1 MRAAVYAR
9 FSSNLQSDASIED
22 QVRTCRERI
31 EQEGWSFVEVYKD
44 AAISGATTLRPG
56 YQKLLEDARAN
67 RFDIVLAEALDRLSR
82 DQEDVAGLYKKL
94 SFAGV
99 KLITLAEGEINELHI
114 GLKGSMNAIFLK
126 DLAAKIR
133 RGQIGRVIAGF
144 SAGGISYG
152 YEVVRELDANGD
164 VIRGKRNI
172 NPEQSEI
179 VRQIYKEYVGGKS
192 PRAIAADLNRD
203 GIPSPRDG
211 QWNASTINGHRSRHN
226 GILQNEL
233 YIGLMVYNRIRMVRD
248 PETGKRIS
256 RINPKDVWVV
266 TEVPE
271 LRIIPDELW
280 NQAQAIKARY
290 SNQPAHK
297 NRRPKSLLSG
307 LLACGECGSSFSIVR
322 PGKYGCS
329 AHREKGTCENG
340 RQIARD
346 VLERRVLAGIKER
359 LLHPDF
365 LTEFTREFHRELKRQ
380 RARGTNS
387 RKSIENRIAKT
398 DKRIQRLVSAI
409 ADGIDTLAMRKTL
422 IELEQRKTKLSA
434 DLSEAENHAPIKLHP
449 NLSEMYRRK
458 VEALENSLNENE
470 NIRREAGKILR
481 ALIRKIILRP
491 GLKRGEMS
499 IEVYGEPGAVL
510 ALASGNPAHTQLGM
524 IKVVAEEGLEPPT
537 RGL

>member
-1 MRAAVYAR
+1 MRTAVYAR

-297 NRRPKSLLSG
+297 NRRPKSLL
-307 LLACGECGSSFSIVR
+307 
-322 PGKYGCS
+322 
-329 AHREKGTCENG
+329 
-340 RQIARD
+340 
-346 VLERRVLAGIKER
+346 
-359 LLHPDF
+359 
-365 LTEFTREFHRELKRQ
+365 TR
-380 RARGTNS
+380 
-387 RKSIENRIAKT
+387 
-398 DKRIQRLVSAI
+398 
-409 ADGIDTLAMRKTL
+409 
-422 IELEQRKTKLSA
+422 
-434 DLSEAENHAPIKLHP
+434 
-449 NLSEMYRRK
+449 
-458 VEALENSLNENE
+458 
-470 NIRREAGKILR
+470 
-481 ALIRKIILRP
+481 IIH
-491 GLKRGEMS
+491 ET
-499 IEVYGEPGAVL
+499 A
-510 ALASGNPAHTQLGM
+510 
-524 IKVVAEEGLEPPT
+524 
-537 RGL
+537 

>member
-56 YQKLLEDARAN
+56 YQKLLEDARAD

-94 SFAGV
+94 SFAGI

-114 GLKGSMNAIFLK
+114 GLKGSMNAILLK

-359 LLHPDF
+359 LLNSDF

-380 RARGTNS
+380 RARGTTSHDPYATRRSAAAGTSMAAEEAGGGDVFEAGCRECHGQSPEDRRHTAQPRVPGLRS
-387 RKSIENRIAKT
+387 RTGRRYPRPQDPRRRTRVPGPGGAAGHRHGLGQPRGRAQVGERRRRSRPGHRTPGGA
-398 DKRIQRLVSAI
+398 
-409 ADGIDTLAMRKTL
+409 
-422 IELEQRKTKLSA
+422 EQVRAVRHT
-434 DLSEAENHAPIKLHP
+434 EATLHP
-449 NLSEMYRRK
+449 HTPSGAEQ
-458 VEALENSLNENE
+458 V
-470 NIRREAGKILR
+470 REV
-481 ALIRKIILRP
+481 P
-491 GLKRGEMS
+491 
-499 IEVYGEPGAVL
+499 
-510 ALASGNPAHTQLGM
+510 
-524 IKVVAEEGLEPPT
+524 
-537 RGL
+537 